1 MSFTVLLLEDAVQDI
16 EAIYTYIQ
24 KYLSL
29 GLSMVPEISAKY

>member
-24 KYLSL
+24 MYLSL
-29 GLSMVPEISAKY
+29 GLSMVPKISAKY